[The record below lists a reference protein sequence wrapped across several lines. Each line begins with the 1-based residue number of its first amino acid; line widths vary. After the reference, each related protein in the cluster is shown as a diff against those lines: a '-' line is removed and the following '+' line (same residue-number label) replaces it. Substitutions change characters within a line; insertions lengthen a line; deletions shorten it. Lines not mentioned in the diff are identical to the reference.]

1 MSLIKLKVYIA
12 LFDGREKVLN
22 ASESKIFPIIKIE
35 STGFS
40 DFDHYNLKKLT
51 PKQIIQRLP
60 VAIAQVK
67 ASNTSENSMKSYI
80 LCI

>member
-22 ASESKIFPIIKIE
+22 ASESRIFPIIKIE
-35 STGFS
+35 STGFL